1 MATRFRSPVF
11 AELAIYLAPKAGAR
25 PVKVRARKGYFDIEP
40 SMLKAFKKYA
50 ADRPQYAITE
60 VGETIEGPDLNPEP
74 VGVTKAQRDGEM
86 VAEVTLAEATEKM
99 DEAEAEDEAIEAADE
114 AADEEEDVEDD
125 EDDED

>member
-11 AELAIYLAPKAGAR
+11 AELAIYLAPKTGAR
-25 PVKVRARKGYFDIEP
+25 PQKVRAHKGYFDIEP

-50 ADRPQYAITE
+50 AERPQYAITE

-74 VGVTKAQRDGEM
+74 IGVTKAQRDGEM

-99 DEAEAEDEAIEAADE
+99 DEDEAIEAADE

-125 EDDED
+125 ED